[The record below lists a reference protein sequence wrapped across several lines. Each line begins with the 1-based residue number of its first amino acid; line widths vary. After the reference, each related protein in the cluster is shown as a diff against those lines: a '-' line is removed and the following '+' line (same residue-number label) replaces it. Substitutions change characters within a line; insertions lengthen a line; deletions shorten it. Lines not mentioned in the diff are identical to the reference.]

1 MHISEYRLDGTGRIK
16 KRVEQRSG
24 VERRIFTY
32 SLCIPERRSGCIP
45 ERRSGLDQRTS
56 ERDRVAA
63 EAGYGSDG

>member
-1 MHISEYRLDGTGRIK
+1 MHISEYRLDGIGQMK

-32 SLCIPERRSGCIP
+32 SLCIP